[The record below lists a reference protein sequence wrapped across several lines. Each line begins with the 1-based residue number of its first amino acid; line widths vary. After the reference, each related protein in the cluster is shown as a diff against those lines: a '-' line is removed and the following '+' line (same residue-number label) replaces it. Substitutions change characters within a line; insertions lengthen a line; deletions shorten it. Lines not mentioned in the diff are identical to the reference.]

1 MSEVIVYSTQSCPY
15 CVRAKQFLDAKGV
28 AFKEIRVDQDPT
40 KFEEMLAV
48 SGGRRSVPQIVING
62 QAIGGYDDMVK
73 LDQHH
78 QLDALLK
85 SE

>member
-1 MSEVIVYSTQSCPY
+1 MSKITMYSTQSCPY
-15 CVRAKQFLDAKGV
+15 CVRAKQFLTAKGV
-28 AFKEIRVDQDPT
+28 TFEEIRVDQDPI

-62 QAIGGYDDMVK
+62 QGIGGYDDMVK
-73 LDQHH
+73 LDQDN